1 MIISLWGAFV
11 LVGAF
16 VWGLMSGVL
25 LSCSRLYLYLASCTG
40 DVNKQSLS
48 DFVKPYN
55 LCKKCGHISRICKCG
70 HDFL

>member
-11 LVGAF
+11 LVGALSG
-16 VWGLMSGVL
+16 GLYPGVL
-25 LSCSRLYLYLASCTG
+25 LSCSRLYLYLTSCTG
-40 DVNKQSLS
+40 EVNKQSLS
-48 DFVKPYN
+48 DFVKTYN